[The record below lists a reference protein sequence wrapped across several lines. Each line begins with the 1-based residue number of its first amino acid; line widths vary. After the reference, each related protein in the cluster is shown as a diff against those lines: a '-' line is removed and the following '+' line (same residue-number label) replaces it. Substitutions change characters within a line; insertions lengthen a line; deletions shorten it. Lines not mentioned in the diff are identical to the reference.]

1 MEITDVMQIV
11 SPVDGRIYAERP
23 FASERDIRHALSLSI
38 AAQQK
43 WRQTPLAERQSV
55 CLAAIDALLK
65 NKQEIGKELSWQM
78 GRPIRYAPG
87 EIDGFAERARYMIGI
102 AEQQLSDIPLAD
114 GGHGVT
120 RYIQREP
127 VGVVFSIIPWNYP
140 YLTAVNSI
148 IPAIVAG
155 NVVLM
160 KPSSQTAITA
170 ERIAEAFKSANLPE
184 GVFQKL
190 LLTHEATV
198 KIIATG
204 QIDYVAFTG
213 SVESGSS
220 IEQAAAGRF
229 IDVGLE
235 LGGKDPAYVRADADM
250 AFAIENIADGGF
262 FNSGQSCCAIE
273 RIYVHQDVYR
283 PFVDGLVD
291 LVSQYRL
298 GNPLNPETTLGPM
311 VRAGIADRVRKQIQQ
326 ALEKGAQACIDD
338 KIFGVDSE
346 KQGKANLAPQV
357 LVNVDHTMPVMTK
370 ETFGPVVGI
379 MKVSSDEQAIQ
390 LMNDSAY
397 GLTASV
403 WTQDQQAAIDIG
415 KQVRTGTWFMNRCDY
430 LDPALAWTGIKHSGK
445 GCSLSA
451 FGYQKLTRPKSFYLR
466 AAH

>member
-1 MEITDVMQIV
+1 MKMTDVIQIV

-23 FASERDIRHALSLSI
+23 FASEQSISRALSLSI
-38 AAQQK
+38 AAQTK
-43 WRQTPLAERQSV
+43 WRQTPLAERQSI
-55 CLAAIDALLK
+55 CLAAVDALLK
-65 NKQEIGKELSWQM
+65 NKQAIGEELSWQM

-87 EIDGFAERARYMIGI
+87 EVDGFAERARYMVGI
-102 AEQQLSDIPLAD
+102 AEQHLSDIPLAD
-114 GGHGVT
+114 GDHVT

-127 VGVVFSIIPWNYP
+127 VGVVFSIAPWNYP

-155 NVVLM
+155 NTVLM

-170 ERIAEAFKSANLPE
+170 ERIAEAFKSADLPE
-184 GVFQKL
+184 GVFQHL
-190 LLTHEATV
+190 LLTHDATV
-198 KIIATG
+198 KIIAAG
-204 QIDYVAFTG
+204 KIDYAAFTG
-213 SVESGSS
+213 SVEGGR
-220 IEQAAAGRF
+220 IVEQAAAGRF

-291 LVSQYRL
+291 RVNQYRL
-298 GNPLNPETTLGPM
+298 GNPLDPETTLGPM
-311 VRAGIADRVRKQIQQ
+311 VRAGLADQVRKQVQQ

-338 KIFGVDSE
+338 KVFDVDSE
-346 KQGKANLAPQV
+346 KQGMAYLAPQV
-357 LVNVDHTMPVMTK
+357 LVNVDHAMPVMSE

-379 MKVSSDEQAIQ
+379 MQVSSDEQAIQ

-430 LDPALAWTGIKHSGK
+430 LDPALAWTGIKHSGN

-451 FGYQKLTRPKSFYLR
+451 LGYQKLTRPKSFYLR
-466 AAH
+466 ASAK